1 MTIDSWIAHH
11 ASNQPDKPAL
21 IYDDQIISYDQM
33 EAQITARLGLF
44 EAHQIQAGDRVAFW
58 GLNHPEVFFLLFAC
72 ARIGALLVPLNWR
85 LAPAELADIL
95 ADCAPKLLI
104 HDSQFEEH
112 ARALTPCTALHIADM
127 PAPDNAMIAGQ
138 VAHVPKDAPLLIVYS
153 SGSTGQPKGVVLG
166 QNAIV
171 ANATMSID
179 AHQMTADDIVLNI
192 LPTFHVGGLNILPT
206 PAFFLGATVILHKSV
221 DVEACLED
229 CQRAHLIITVPTILG
244 QMVAHQGWQQI
255 KNSPLRTISIGS
267 TDVPTSLIEAVHET
281 GIPVIQIYGATET
294 APFAI
299 YQHIDEAF
307 DTIGSI
313 GRQGIACEISI
324 RDSDNMPVMHGK
336 AGEICVKGDNI
347 LTGYWQNQPLTD
359 ASITDGWF
367 HTGDVAYEDENGL
380 FWFVD
385 RIKHVIISGG
395 ENIYPAEIERILRTH
410 PAIEEVAVVGR
421 PDDRWGEVP
430 VCVLVASE
438 AVSPDAL
445 RLFLKDRLARYKQPH
460 DYIFTDALP
469 RNAMG
474 KVVASTVRDIL

>member
-1 MTIDSWIAHH
+1 
-11 ASNQPDKPAL
+11 
-21 IYDDQIISYDQM
+21 
-33 EAQITARLGLF
+33 
-44 EAHQIQAGDRVAFW
+44 
-58 GLNHPEVFFLLFAC
+58 
-72 ARIGALLVPLNWR
+72 
-85 LAPAELADIL
+85 
-95 ADCAPKLLI
+95 
-104 HDSQFEEH
+104 
-112 ARALTPCTALHIADM
+112 
-127 PAPDNAMIAGQ
+127 
-138 VAHVPKDAPLLIVYS
+138 
-153 SGSTGQPKGVVLG
+153 
-166 QNAIV
+166 
-171 ANATMSID
+171 
-179 AHQMTADDIVLNI
+179 
-192 LPTFHVGGLNILPT
+192 
-206 PAFFLGATVILHKSV
+206 
-221 DVEACLED
+221 
-229 CQRAHLIITVPTILG
+229 
-244 QMVAHQGWQQI
+244 
-255 KNSPLRTISIGS
+255 
-267 TDVPTSLIEAVHET
+267 
-281 GIPVIQIYGATET
+281 
-294 APFAI
+294 
-299 YQHIDEAF
+299 
-307 DTIGSI
+307 
-313 GRQGIACEISI
+313 
-324 RDSDNMPVMHGK
+324 MPVMHGK

-474 KVVASTVRDIL
+474 KVVASTVRNML

>member
-11 ASNQPDKPAL
+11 ARNQPDKPAL
-21 IYDDQIISYDQM
+21 IYENQTISYAQM
-33 EAQITARLGLF
+33 AEEIACREKLF
-44 EAHQIQAGDRVAFW
+44 EAHKIQAGDRIAFW

-72 ARIGALLVPLNWR
+72 ARIGAILVPLNWR

-104 HDSQFEEH
+104 HDSQF
-112 ARALTPCTALHIADM
+112 AQLASATATCPTLHLADITQ
-127 PAPDNAMIAGQ
+127 PESAMIASQ
-138 VAHVPKDAPLLIVYS
+138 LAPVPEDAPLLIVYS

-171 ANATMSID
+171 ANAAMSID
-179 AHQMTADDIVLNI
+179 AHQMTPDDMVLNI
-192 LPTFHVGGLNILPT
+192 LPLFHVGGLNILPT
-206 PAFFLGATVILHKSV
+206 PAFFIGATVILHKMV
-221 DVEACLED
+221 DAEACLKD
-229 CQRAHLIITVPTILG
+229 CQRAHLMITVPTILG
-244 QMVAHQGWQQI
+244 QLITQKSWNSLKH
-255 KNSPLRTISIGS
+255 SPLRAISIGS
-267 TDVPTSLIEAVHET
+267 TDVPVSLIEAVHKIN
-281 GIPVIQIYGATET
+281 IPMIQIYGATET

-299 YQHIDEAF
+299 YQQIDEAF
-307 DTIGSI
+307 DTVGSI
-313 GRQGIACEISI
+313 GRQGIACEISL
-324 RDSDNMPVMHGK
+324 RDADNIPVAQGES
-336 AGEICVKGDNI
+336 GEICVKGNNI
-347 LTGYWQNQPLTD
+347 LRCYWQNQPLTD
-359 ASITDGWF
+359 AAITDGWF
-367 HTGDVAYEDENGL
+367 HTGDVAYQDENGL

-410 PAIEEVAVVGR
+410 PAIKEVAVVGR

-438 AVSPDAL
+438 AITPDAL
-445 RLFLKDRLARYKQPH
+445 KLFLKDRLARYKQPH

-474 KVVASTVRDIL
+474 KVVASTVRDML